1 MRAQVEVIGDYVIM
15 SAAGWALRWRAIKQR
30 GCLIRLHS
38 APGDSGKGGDGGYY
52 SPGSKGVTDRQAD
65 WISRTHTPPAGR

>member
-1 MRAQVEVIGDYVIM
+1 MTNIKTLSLLGAAMVVLAACAQQPG
-15 SAAGWALRWRAIKQR
+15 
-30 GCLIRLHS
+30 

-52 SPGSKGVTDRQAD
+52 SPGTKGVTDRQAD

>member
-1 MRAQVEVIGDYVIM
+1 MTNIKTLSLLGAAMAVLAACAQQPG
-15 SAAGWALRWRAIKQR
+15 
-30 GCLIRLHS
+30 

-52 SPGSKGVTDRQAD
+52 SPGTKGVTDRQAD